1 MALERKYMKREN
13 IISVTV
19 GLQDCDQSDLYRNMC
34 PPLFDISAGSSHML
48 VLLDW

>member
-1 MALERKYMKREN
+1 MKKEN

-19 GLQDCDQSDLYRNMC
+19 GLQDCDQSDLYRNMY